1 MTIMTFLCTSVY
13 VRPYQQIRKHRPA
26 TINIGLVPQ
35 LSLLDNPLIK
45 VKHTEPMLT
54 KSLPTISTLLQKF
67 LVPDT
72 VTPTHGFCVPLMLS
86 FSSEIT

>member
-13 VRPYQQIRKHRPA
+13 VRPCQ
-26 TINIGLVPQ
+26 Q

-45 VKHTEPMLT
+45 VEHTEPMLT

-72 VTPTHGFCVPLMLS
+72 VTPTPGICVTVLMLS